1 MFLLFRETSLA
12 MTLRLCET
20 FLRRSLRF
28 SNIRKLSAAPE
39 HAPLYLRAGCSVFRP
54 RILRNGL
61 FHWTP
66 VRLVSS
72 DAFLDILQKG
82 RAVVSEGGHCHHPVS
97 VPSDSGHQLSSLLK
111 DPDQPEKPK
120 SLKVAIVGTAN
131 AGKSTLTNQLLGRK
145 LFAVSEKVHTTRS
158 RAAGV
163 LTEDDTQIILLD
175 TPGLTTPI
183 KAKRHL
189 LEESL
194 SVDPFESLQEA
205 DLVVVLVDVS
215 DKWTRNK
222 LDYEVLKC
230 LALNPDVPAILVLN
244 KVDLLKNKMLLLDFT
259 AQLTE
264 GVVNGKKIRMQSALK
279 PYRRLAAKPHSRH
292 SEELSCESAEE
303 ESQES
308 KNRLSREQLKALRR
322 CSGWPHFKDVFML
335 SAVDREDVE
344 TLKKYL
350 IEDAKP
356 RQWQY
361 HSELLTDQTPEDVC
375 INTIR
380 EKLLEYLPQE
390 VPYTMTQQIE
400 IWKESED
407 GALDI
412 SIKLYVKKDS
422 HMKMVIGPGGH
433 LITRITQEARI
444 DLMNIFL
451 QEVRLKISAKLK
463 K

>member
-1 MFLLFRETSLA
+1 
-12 MTLRLCET
+12 MTLLLCKT

-28 SNIRKLSAAPE
+28 STIRKLSAAPE
-39 HAPLYLRAGCSVFRP
+39 HAPLYLRSGCSVFLP
-54 RILRNGL
+54 PALRNGL
-61 FHWTP
+61 THWTP
-66 VRLVSS
+66 ARLVSS
-72 DAFLDILQKG
+72 EAFLDILQKG
-82 RAVVSEGGHCHHPVS
+82 RAVVSDESHHHVS
-97 VPSDSGHQLSSLLK
+97 VPSDSGHQFSLLLK

-120 SLKVAIVGTAN
+120 SLKVAIVGAPN

-158 RAAGV
+158 RAVGV
-163 LTEDDTQIILLD
+163 LTENSTQIVLLD

-183 KAKRHL
+183 KAKRHQ

-194 SVDPFESLQEA
+194 LVDPFESLQEA

-230 LALNPDVPAILVLN
+230 LALNPDVPAVLVLN
-244 KVDLLKNKMLLLDFT
+244 KVDLLKKKMLLLDIT

-264 GVVNGKKIRMQSALK
+264 GVVNGEKIRIRSAVK
-279 PYRRLAAKPHSRH
+279 PCKSLAAKPHS
-292 SEELSCESAEE
+292 SYSKELNSESAEE
-303 ESQES
+303 KSLES
-308 KNRLSREQLKALRR
+308 KNRLSREQLKALRS

-335 SAVDREDVE
+335 SAVDIEYVE

-350 IEDAKP
+350 IECAKP
-356 RQWQY
+356 RLWQY
-361 HSELLTDQTPEDVC
+361 HSEVLTDQTPEDVC

-380 EKLLEYLPQE
+380 EKLLEHLPQE

-400 IWKESED
+400 IWKVCED
-407 GALDI
+407 GALEI

-422 HMKMVIGPGGH
+422 HMKMVIGPGGQ
-433 LITRITQEARI
+433 LISRINREAGI

-451 QEVRLKISAKLK
+451 RDVRLKISAKLK